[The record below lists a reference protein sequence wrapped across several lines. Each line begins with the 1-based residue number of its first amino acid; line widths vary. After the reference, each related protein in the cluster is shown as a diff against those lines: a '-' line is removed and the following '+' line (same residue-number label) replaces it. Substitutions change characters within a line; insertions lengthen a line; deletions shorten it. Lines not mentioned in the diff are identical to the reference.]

1 MHWAATLFSC
11 LMTCVGTTNA
21 QGQALKVVIVQGQ
34 GVINNVGNGSL
45 QTLEVQIR
53 DENDKPVSGA
63 NVTFLLPE
71 RGPGG
76 TFLGTYNKLNLATN
90 DEGNAIANSFQ
101 PNLVQGR
108 FQIHVIAAQGDRTGS
123 GDISQTNV
131 VQSKDLTPTGTAS
144 GGIITRFK
152 SIKLSRRTKIIAGVA
167 VGAIVALAVTTGGGG
182 SSTSVTSSTATSIL
196 PGTVAVGAPR

>member
-1 MHWAATLFSC
+1 
-11 LMTCVGTTNA
+11 MTCVGTTNA

-167 VGAIVALAVTTGGGG
+167 VGAIVVLAVTTGGGG